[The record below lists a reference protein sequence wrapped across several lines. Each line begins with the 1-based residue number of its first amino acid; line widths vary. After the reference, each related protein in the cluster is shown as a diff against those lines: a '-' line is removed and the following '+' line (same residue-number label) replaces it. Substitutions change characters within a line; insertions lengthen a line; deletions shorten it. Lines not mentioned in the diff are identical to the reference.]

1 MASNI
6 ATGAV
11 HHITLTVADVGRSHA
26 FYEEVLGFK
35 KVADLGPRI
44 LAHNGSFLLALTP
57 ASSDDAGFDE
67 TRVGIDHISLAVES
81 RDELERAI
89 TILDGRGV
97 SHGEITDLAD
107 FAITVLMFRDPDN
120 IQVELTTSLS

>member
-1 MASNI
+1 MTPSI

-11 HHITLTVADVGRSHA
+11 HHLTLTVADVGRSHA

-35 KVADLGPRI
+35 KITDYGPRI

-57 ASSDDAGFDE
+57 ASGDDAEFDE
-67 TRVGIDHISLAVES
+67 THVGIDHISLAVES
-81 RDELERAI
+81 RDELQRAI
-89 TILDGRGV
+89 TILDERGV

-107 FAITVLMFRDPDN
+107 FAISVLMFRDPDN
-120 IQVELTTSLS
+120 IQVELCASLS